1 MLRIGVLTSGGD
13 APGMNA
19 AIRAVVRAGIFR
31 GSTVFGIR
39 RGFLGL
45 MAGDIVPMDVGSV
58 ADIIYRGGTAL
69 LTGRSDEFK
78 SGEGRQRAMNALQD
92 FGIDGL
98 VVIGGDGSVRGCR
111 ELARGGIRV
120 VAIPG
125 TIDNDVPCSELS
137 IGFDTAVNTI
147 CYAVDKIRD
156 TAEALERTFVVE
168 VMGRDT
174 GFLALASGLAVGAE
188 SILLPEVPTDL
199 DEVCLRLR
207 RSRARSKRHS
217 IVILAE
223 GVGSAYD
230 IARQITERTGFPM
243 RIIIL
248 GHIQRGGA
256 PTALDRNLA
265 SRLGA
270 GAVETLLAGRHGKLL
285 GLNGGCLQ
293 ETDLEVALES
303 RKGLN
308 LAEYE
313 LVKTL
318 SI

>member
-1 MLRIGVLTSGGD
+1 
-13 APGMNA
+13 MNA

-31 GSTVFGIR
+31 GSTVFGVR

-45 MAGDIVPMDVGSV
+45 MSGDIVPMDVGSV
-58 ADIIYRGGTAL
+58 ADIIYRGGTML

-78 SGEGRQRAMNALQD
+78 SREGQQRALSTLQD

-98 VVIGGDGSVRGCR
+98 IVIGGDGSMRGCV
-111 ELARGGIRV
+111 ELAKRGIRV
-120 VAIPG
+120 VAVPG
-125 TIDNDVPCSELS
+125 TIDNDVPFSELS

-207 RSRARSKRHS
+207 RGKARSKRHS

-230 IARQITERTGFPM
+230 IAGQITERTGFPM

-248 GHIQRGGA
+248 GHIQRGGT

-270 GAVETLLAGRHGKLL
+270 GAVDTLLAGRHGKLL
-285 GLNGGCLQ
+285 GLKDGCLQ
-293 ETDLEVALES
+293 ETDLTVALES

>member
-1 MLRIGVLTSGGD
+1 MRIGVLTSGGD

-45 MAGDIVPMDVGSV
+45 MSGDIVPMDVGSV
-58 ADIIYRGGTAL
+58 ADIIYRGGTVL

-78 SGEGRQRAMNALQD
+78 SQEGQQRAVNTLQD

-98 VVIGGDGSVRGCR
+98 IVIGGVGSMRGCV
-111 ELARGGIRV
+111 ELAKRGIQV

-188 SILLPEVPTDL
+188 SILLPEIPTDL

-207 RSRARSKRHS
+207 RSMARSKRHS

-223 GVGSAYD
+223 GVGNAYD
-230 IARQITERTGFPM
+230 IAGQITERTGFPM

-248 GHIQRGGA
+248 GHIQRGGT

-270 GAVETLLAGRHGKLL
+270 GAVDTLLARRHGKLL
-285 GLNGGCLQ
+285 GLNAGCLE
-293 ETDLEVALES
+293 ETDLAVVLASEKS
-303 RKGLN
+303 LN
-308 LAEYE
+308 RSEYE
-313 LVKTL
+313 LAKTL

>member
-1 MLRIGVLTSGGD
+1 MRIGVLTSGGD

-45 MAGDIVPMDVGSV
+45 MSGDVVPMDVGSV
-58 ADIIYRGGTAL
+58 ADIIYRGGTML

-78 SGEGRQRAMNALQD
+78 SREGQQLAVNTLQD
-92 FGIDGL
+92 FGIEGL
-98 VVIGGDGSVRGCR
+98 IVIGGDGSMRGCM
-111 ELARGGIRV
+111 ELAKRGVRV
-120 VAIPG
+120 LAIPG
-125 TIDNDVPCSELS
+125 TIDNDVPFSELS
-137 IGFDTAVNTI
+137 IGFDTALNTI

-188 SILLPEVPTDL
+188 SILLPEIPTDL

-223 GVGSAYD
+223 GVGNAYD
-230 IARQITERTGFPM
+230 IASQITERTGFPM

-248 GHIQRGGA
+248 GHIQRGGT

-270 GAVETLLAGRHGKLL
+270 GAVDTLLAGRHGKLL
-285 GLNGGCLQ
+285 GLHNGCVQ
-293 ETDLEVALES
+293 ETDLAVALES
-303 RKGLN
+303 RKGLS

>member
-1 MLRIGVLTSGGD
+1 
-13 APGMNA
+13 MNA

>member
-1 MLRIGVLTSGGD
+1 MRIGVLTSGGD

-31 GSTVFGIR
+31 GSTVFGVR

-45 MAGDIVPMDVGSV
+45 MSGDVVPMDVGSV
-58 ADIIYRGGTAL
+58 ADIIYRGGTIL

-78 SGEGRQRAMNALQD
+78 SREGQQLAVNTLQD
-92 FGIDGL
+92 FGIEGL
-98 VVIGGDGSVRGCR
+98 IVIGGDGSMRGCV
-111 ELARGGIRV
+111 ELAKRGIRV

-125 TIDNDVPCSELS
+125 TIDNDVPFSELS
-137 IGFDTAVNTI
+137 IGFDTALNTI

-188 SILLPEVPTDL
+188 SILLPEIPTDL

-223 GVGSAYD
+223 GVGNAYD
-230 IARQITERTGFPM
+230 IASQITERTGFPM

-248 GHIQRGGA
+248 GHIQRGGT

-270 GAVETLLAGRHGKLL
+270 GAVDTLLAGRHGKLL
-285 GLNGGCLQ
+285 GMHNGCVQ
-293 ETDLEVALES
+293 ETDLAVALES

>member
-1 MLRIGVLTSGGD
+1 LRIGVLTSGGD

>member
-1 MLRIGVLTSGGD
+1 LRIGVLTSGGD

-45 MAGDIVPMDVGSV
+45 MSGDVVPMDVGSV
-58 ADIIYRGGTAL
+58 ADIIYRGGTML

-78 SGEGRQRAMNALQD
+78 SREGQQLAVNTLQD
-92 FGIDGL
+92 FGIEGL
-98 VVIGGDGSVRGCR
+98 IVIGGDGSMRGCM
-111 ELARGGIRV
+111 ELAKRGVRV
-120 VAIPG
+120 LAIPG
-125 TIDNDVPCSELS
+125 TIDNDVPFSELS
-137 IGFDTAVNTI
+137 IGFDTALNTI

-188 SILLPEVPTDL
+188 SILLPEIPTDL

-223 GVGSAYD
+223 GVGNAYD
-230 IARQITERTGFPM
+230 IASQITERTGFPM

-248 GHIQRGGA
+248 GHIQRGGT

-270 GAVETLLAGRHGKLL
+270 GAVDTLLAGRHGKLL
-285 GLNGGCLQ
+285 GLHNGCVQ
-293 ETDLEVALES
+293 ETDLAVALES
-303 RKGLN
+303 RKGLS

>member
-1 MLRIGVLTSGGD
+1 MFGV
-13 APGMNA
+13 
-19 AIRAVVRAGIFR
+19 
-31 GSTVFGIR
+31 R

-45 MAGDIVPMDVGSV
+45 MSGDVVPMDVGSV
-58 ADIIYRGGTAL
+58 ADIIYRGGTIL

-78 SGEGRQRAMNALQD
+78 SREGQQLAVNTLQD
-92 FGIDGL
+92 FGIEGL
-98 VVIGGDGSVRGCR
+98 IVIGGDGSMRGCV
-111 ELARGGIRV
+111 ELAKRGIRV

-125 TIDNDVPCSELS
+125 TIDNDVPFSELS
-137 IGFDTAVNTI
+137 IGFDTALNTI

-188 SILLPEVPTDL
+188 SILLPEIPTDL

-223 GVGSAYD
+223 GVGNAYD
-230 IARQITERTGFPM
+230 IASQITERTGFPM

-248 GHIQRGGA
+248 GHIQRGGT

-270 GAVETLLAGRHGKLL
+270 GAVDTLLAGRHGKLL
-285 GLNGGCLQ
+285 GMHNGCVQ
-293 ETDLEVALES
+293 ETDLAVALES

>member
-1 MLRIGVLTSGGD
+1 MESLRIGVLTSGGD

-45 MAGDIVPMDVGSV
+45 MSGDVVPMDVGSV
-58 ADIIYRGGTAL
+58 ADIIYRGGTML

-78 SGEGRQRAMNALQD
+78 SREGQQLAVNTLQD
-92 FGIDGL
+92 FGIEGL
-98 VVIGGDGSVRGCR
+98 IVIGGDGSMRGCM
-111 ELARGGIRV
+111 ELAKRGVRV
-120 VAIPG
+120 LAIPG
-125 TIDNDVPCSELS
+125 TIDNDVPFSELS
-137 IGFDTAVNTI
+137 IGFDTALNTI

-188 SILLPEVPTDL
+188 SILLPEIPTDL

-223 GVGSAYD
+223 GVGNAYD
-230 IARQITERTGFPM
+230 IASQITERTGFPM

-248 GHIQRGGA
+248 GHIQRGGT

-270 GAVETLLAGRHGKLL
+270 GAVDT
-285 GLNGGCLQ
+285 
-293 ETDLEVALES
+293 
-303 RKGLN
+303 
-308 LAEYE
+308 
-313 LVKTL
+313 
-318 SI
+318 